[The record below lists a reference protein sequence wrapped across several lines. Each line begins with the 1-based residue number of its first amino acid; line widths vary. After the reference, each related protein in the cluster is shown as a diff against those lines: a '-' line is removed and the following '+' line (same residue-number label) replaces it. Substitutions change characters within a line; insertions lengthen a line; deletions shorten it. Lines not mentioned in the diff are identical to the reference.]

1 MKKYFISILLCV
13 MIGGSLSV
21 VFNLL
26 GTSNV
31 YINGAVIGAV
41 CGFFLITLFI
51 IIRIR
56 KNNYEKFF
64 NTIIIIFVY
73 IIM

>member
-41 CGFFLITLFI
+41 WFFFSLHCLLL
-51 IIRIR
+51 
-56 KNNYEKFF
+56 
-64 NTIIIIFVY
+64 
-73 IIM
+73 

>member
-1 MKKYFISILLCV
+1 

-41 CGFFLITLFI
+41 CGFFSHYTVYYY
-51 IIRIR
+51 
-56 KNNYEKFF
+56 KNKEEQL
-64 NTIIIIFVY
+64 
-73 IIM
+73 